1 MKYLSTNWIY
11 VKEHVCLSIKQM
23 IELAIVHSKISKES
37 KLSTKKLTTN
47 KQSVCMCMQQG
58 MAVKEGCP
66 NSEKRT
72 ANSKGQGLSQQQGRG
87 QQQQ

>member
-37 KLSTKKLTTN
+37 KLSTKN
-47 KQSVCMCMQQG
+47 
-58 MAVKEGCP
+58 
-66 NSEKRT
+66 
-72 ANSKGQGLSQQQGRG
+72 
-87 QQQQ
+87 